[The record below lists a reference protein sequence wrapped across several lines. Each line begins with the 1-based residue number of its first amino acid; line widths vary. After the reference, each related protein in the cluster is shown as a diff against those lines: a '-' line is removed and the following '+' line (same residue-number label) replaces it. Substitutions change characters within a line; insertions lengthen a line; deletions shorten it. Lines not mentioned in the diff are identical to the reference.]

1 MPNSIKNLAE
11 FISRAVELSHKSDR
25 EYFWRGHSDSNYKL
39 VPNIYRKTTKLS
51 DKEHL
56 LLKEA
61 VIRHSEEFSSRRS
74 YFEKLSLMQ
83 HYDFPT
89 RLLDV
94 TENPLVALYF
104 ACKSDARSTRNG
116 EVILIGVKSEQVK
129 YGDSDSVSVLSTL
142 SCVPPQKFN
151 DFNQELKNKILASAD
166 SSLRTIKTRLNQNI
180 NQSAITT
187 LTNYLD
193 NIKGRSD
200 TTRALLLK
208 IFNEC
213 ALIDYLVYE
222 IRAEKPHFRNAIWP
236 EHFNNA
242 IACVKSKHDNQ
253 RIAAQQGAFLIF
265 GIKNG
270 DKSLPAAFQ
279 NNDILEY
286 RIEIDHGS
294 KKEILKTLARFGVSE
309 ERLFPELITS
319 AKVIKE
325 KLKIPK

>member
-1 MPNSIKNLAE
+1 MSNPVKNLAE
-11 FISRAVELSHKSDR
+11 FIHRAVELSSKYDR
-25 EYFWRGHSDSNYKL
+25 EYFWRGHSDVNYKL

-61 VIRHSEEFSSRRS
+61 VIRHSDEFSSRRS

-104 ACKSDARSTRNG
+104 ACKSDMRGTRNG
-116 EVILIGVKSEQVK
+116 EVILIGVKSDQVK
-129 YGDSDSVSVLSTL
+129 YGDSDTVSVLSAF
-142 SCVPPQKFN
+142 SCVPPHKFV
-151 DFNQELKNKILASAD
+151 DFNHELKNKILAYTD
-166 SSLRTIKTRLNQNI
+166 SSLKKIKTRLNKNA

-200 TTRALLLK
+200 KSQELLLQ
-208 IFNEC
+208 IFNQC

-242 IACVKSKHDNQ
+242 ITCVKSKHDNK
-253 RIAAQQGAFLIF
+253 RIAAQQGAFLLF
-265 GIKNG
+265 GIKDG
-270 DKSLPAAFQ
+270 DKSIPAAFQ
-279 NNDILEY
+279 KNDILED
-286 RIEIDHGS
+286 RIEIDHSS